1 MALATLHFRGWRNAQ
16 NDQAAREW
24 LDAYRRDL
32 AQVHDMADELS
43 TFYRI
48 GGGKGPRQVTYLGRR
63 WTLDVPLGVNRD
75 LLYKWSYDAERL
87 LNYYW

>member
-1 MALATLHFRGWRNAQ
+1 
-16 NDQAAREW
+16 
-24 LDAYRRDL
+24 
-32 AQVHDMADELS
+32 MADELS